1 MNGAVDLVET
11 WRGDLLESVHQGHAV
26 IVGADGGIIEAWG
39 NPETIIFPRSS
50 SKMLQAIP
58 LIESGAA
65 DAFGLTSS
73 QLALACASPQGAKL
87 HVGHDLLG
95 RYGLPGTQ

>member
-1 MNGAVDLVET
+1 MNGAVDLVEI

-65 DAFGLTSS
+65 DAFGITRQMAFRRLWRPFRR
-73 QLALACASPQGAKL
+73 AAA
-87 HVGHDLLG
+87 HLG
-95 RYGLPGTQ
+95 